1 MPCYITLLK
10 SEQVDHIRRT
20 KESNINKTEPISMLN
35 TISVYLVIGTLKDYI
50 HPKQEIPYGLV
61 DSESKCSY

>member
-1 MPCYITLLK
+1 MPCYIT
-10 SEQVDHIRRT
+10 SEQVNHIRRS
-20 KESNINKTEPISMLN
+20 KESKLSKTEPIAVLN
-35 TISVYLVIGTLKDYI
+35 SISVYLVIGTLKDYI